1 MTTPGEPE
9 LSEPLELALLA
20 PFRAPGREAVFRPD
34 TAPSSSGL
42 TADGALF
49 ASARVVGVGDGAT
62 VILLQPRLNLELLLC
77 EAVSIAESCFGVS
90 ASRFQNLLPRLPA
103 PEAIA
108 ELLRS
113 IALSNDASLPP
124 PSLER
129 AISVLSLLRRRNRQA
144 TLHLRLLEADLRFHT
159 ADSRDLRTGSWPG
172 PVAHSHSP
180 GLMTR
185 SLRPETV
192 ELPEVAATIQTL
204 FNDLEL
210 RAKRP
215 IRGTFASTAD
225 NQVFPVH
232 LVPAKRVGLASF
244 ALASQLLDQ
253 GRIKPS
259 QLPSIIDEADL
270 TVAAPLELD
279 LTSARILVAG
289 IGAGPGTAHGRACL
303 SLNEARQHSA
313 ADSEG
318 IILFVHEVT
327 KDDADAL
334 RAAAGIV
341 TVRGGLTGE
350 AAVMARALSKPC
362 IASGS
367 AMTLTE
373 SEVRGGGA
381 TIHPGDAI
389 TLDGKTGLIVAGF
402 VPRKLGSLSP
412 EVARVLALL
421 PNENVLVRSRTASD
435 VATAKNLGAGGVFLE
450 SDEASAPLL
459 EAAHRLALPV
469 FAREQLSAVLQAAA
483 QQLNIQLRTLELPA
497 GPGRKEAAGFL
508 VCDAD
513 DVLNARLAALAA
525 TSADPG

>member
-192 ELPEVAATIQTL
+192 VQAAGFRLRAVLAPASEVA
-204 FNDLEL
+204 
-210 RAKRP
+210 
-215 IRGTFASTAD
+215 
-225 NQVFPVH
+225 H
-232 LVPAKRVGLASF
+232 LL
-244 ALASQLLDQ
+244 Q
-253 GRIKPS
+253 
-259 QLPSIIDEADL
+259 
-270 TVAAPLELD
+270 
-279 LTSARILVAG
+279 
-289 IGAGPGTAHGRACL
+289 
-303 SLNEARQHSA
+303 
-313 ADSEG
+313 
-318 IILFVHEVT
+318 
-327 KDDADAL
+327 
-334 RAAAGIV
+334 
-341 TVRGGLTGE
+341 
-350 AAVMARALSKPC
+350 AVMARQATQM
-362 IASGS
+362 A
-367 AMTLTE
+367 ATL
-373 SEVRGGGA
+373 
-381 TIHPGDAI
+381 
-389 TLDGKTGLIVAGF
+389 
-402 VPRKLGSLSP
+402 
-412 EVARVLALL
+412 
-421 PNENVLVRSRTASD
+421 
-435 VATAKNLGAGGVFLE
+435 
-450 SDEASAPLL
+450 
-459 EAAHRLALPV
+459 
-469 FAREQLSAVLQAAA
+469 
-483 QQLNIQLRTLELPA
+483 
-497 GPGRKEAAGFL
+497 GFL
-508 VCDAD
+508 VD
-513 DVLNARLAALAA
+513 LILAAEGEAMF
-525 TSADPG
+525 T